1 MKNDLDVEHEAIYV
15 KYSKKALKH
24 SKGPFK

>member
-1 MKNDLDVEHEAIYV
+1 MKNGLDVEHKAIYV
-15 KYSKKALKH
+15 KYSKEAFKH